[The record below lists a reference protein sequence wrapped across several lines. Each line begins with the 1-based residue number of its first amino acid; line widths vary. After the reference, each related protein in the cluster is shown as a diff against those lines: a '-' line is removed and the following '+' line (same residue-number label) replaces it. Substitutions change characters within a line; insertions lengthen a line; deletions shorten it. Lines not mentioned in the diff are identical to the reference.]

1 MPFSTI
7 DHDYTQ
13 EELRILERAHRRACK
28 FLGRD
33 PLLHPLAERVALTIM
48 IFFERGERDFGRL
61 AGMAVKREVYLSG
74 SHTNNDPPK
83 LH

>member
-13 EELRILERAHRRACK
+13 EELRILQRAHRRACD

-33 PLLHPLAERVALTIM
+33 PLVHPLAERMALTIM
-48 IFFERGERDFGRL
+48 VFFERGERDFGRL
-61 AGMAVKREVYLSG
+61 AGMTVKRELRRVSTLTI
-74 SHTNNDPPK
+74 HTS
-83 LH
+83 

>member
-1 MPFSTI
+1 MPFSTF

-13 EELRILERAHRRACK
+13 EELRIMGRAHRRACQ

-33 PLLHPLAERVALTIM
+33 PLLHPLAERVALTVM

-61 AGMAVKREVYLSG
+61 AGMAVKRELYLSK
-74 SHTNNDPPK
+74 SDTSDPHK
-83 LH
+83 LN